1 MAIATTWAP
10 PLFRSVTS
18 VVLQNDKKEFESR
31 RIFLL
36 QQRRE
41 KNTIGNTIF
50 PMAILLGN
58 MAKETVANRPEPTS
72 QPWGQNESVSRRGY
86 DIEALNK
93 SNGARKLAKI
103 AN

>member
-1 MAIATTWAP
+1 
-10 PLFRSVTS
+10 
-18 VVLQNDKKEFESR
+18 
-31 RIFLL
+31 
-36 QQRRE
+36 
-41 KNTIGNTIF
+41 
-50 PMAILLGN
+50 MAILLGN